1 MRAQFSKSVLWVG
14 TIVLAF
20 GLVTAVGQQSPPREN
35 KGITTPK
42 TIAMDLGPE
51 IDGMQGRQ
59 LRLRVI
65 KADPGGVIGLHSHKD
80 RPTVLYVIQGNLTEY
95 YEGGAVKEYRE
106 GDAWTKGKDATHWA
120 ENKGATPVV
129 FVGAD
134 VLKP

>member
-1 MRAQFSKSVLWVG
+1 MRAQLTKSVLWVG

-20 GLVTAVGQQSPPREN
+20 GLGTAVGQQSPPRES
-35 KGITTPK
+35 KGVTTTK
-42 TIAMDLGPE
+42 TITLDLGPE
-51 IDGMQGRQ
+51 LDGMQGRQ

-80 RPTVLYVIQGNLTEY
+80 RPTVLYVIQGSLTEY
-95 YEGGAVKEYRE
+95 YERGDVKEYRE

-120 ENKGATPVV
+120 ENKGTTPVV

-134 VLKP
+134 ILKP